1 MCSDLNKI
9 LGIHILVMNEYQAK
23 AVPYTISSFAPGV
36 KSVPSFG
43 AKSLVK
49 NLMDNELGPF
59 DQHKQSSFRSHNH
72 LNRSFRQV
80 KTSL

>member
-9 LGIHILVMNEYQAK
+9 LGIHTLGMNEYQAK
-23 AVPYTISSFAPGV
+23 VVPYTISYFAPGV

-43 AKSLVK
+43 TKSLGK

-59 DQHKQSSFRSHNH
+59 D
-72 LNRSFRQV
+72 
-80 KTSL
+80 